1 MQQQLSLSVGVGTGA
16 LLLHAA
22 MNGHGQSA
30 LTTADF
36 SMSFLALGA
45 ISVLSIFAFLPLS
58 RHAGAEVSGQRH
70 RGRIASPRVPQPGE

>member
-16 LLLHAA
+16 LLLHEA
-22 MNGHGQSA
+22 MNGRGQSA

-36 SMSFLALGA
+36 SMSFFALGA
-45 ISVLSIFAFLPLS
+45 ISALSVLAFLPLA

-70 RGRIASPRVPQPGE
+70 GAPVASPLPRPGE